1 MCVYVCVCGDV
12 LSLSQAKYHEEFER
26 SRGRGATHTLDEQH
40 MARLH
45 GDQLIGVGDG
55 YHGVQPQ
62 VVEMDRRSAGAAGQS
77 ITNTVI
83 YNISMI
89 LFRRV

>member
-1 MCVYVCVCGDV
+1 MCVCVCV
-12 LSLSQAKYHEEFER
+12 CISVTFSLSLSLSQVKYHEEFER

-45 GDQLIGVGDG
+45 GVQVMGVGDG

-62 VVEMDRRSAGAAGQS
+62 VVEMDRRSAGASG
-77 ITNTVI
+77 
-83 YNISMI
+83 
-89 LFRRV
+89 